1 MKKALTAIGFAALLS
16 LPTFGG
22 DKFACIDTN
31 RILNESKLVQ
41 SAQEELRNKLVE
53 FQKEMS
59 KKQERLQ
66 ELKKK
71 IESKAISQ
79 KVKEEKIKEYQK
91 VESEARQLQEKAQ
104 RELESMKQ
112 RLEQMVFNKVKESAG
127 KLAKDKSLAGIM
139 DCAVFIY
146 KDPSMDITGEIIKLI
161 DAKAEK
167 K

>member
-59 KKQERLQ
+59 KKQEKLQ

-127 KLAKDKSLAGIM
+127 KLAKDKSLAGVM

>member
-1 MKKALTAIGFAALLS
+1 MKKTLTAISFALLMS
-16 LPTFGG
+16 IPTHAG

-31 RILNESKLVQ
+31 KILNESKLVK

-59 KKQERLQ
+59 KKQGKLQ

-71 IESKAISQ
+71 IESKAVSQ

-91 VESEARQLQEKAQ
+91 IESEARQLQEKAQ

-112 RLEQMVFNKVKESAG
+112 RLEQMVFNKVKESAE
-127 KLAKDKSLAGIM
+127 KLAKEKSLTGIM

-146 KDPSMDITGEIIKLI
+146 KDSRMDITGEIIKLI
-161 DAKAEK
+161 DTKAEK